1 MTMGERGRR
10 GQRLLGEIVVI
21 LIGKIIVI
29 VIGKIIVIVIGKII
43 VLPSLLSSS

>member
-10 GQRLLGEIVVI
+10 GQRLLGKIIVI
-21 LIGKIIVI
+21 LIGKIIII